1 MSRLI
6 LSLAATAASLAFTA
20 PVVAAGQPSM
30 VQMSAASASI
40 DAFYAT
46 RSNAPIWLKTPGD
59 LSAATKLIALLKRAP
74 LDGLS
79 DGPARASQI
88 EAALAKAQ
96 GGDAKAI
103 AEADRLISGAWIAY
117 VQALSAPTP
126 GMFYDPSVP
135 NRVPAGMTILRNAA
149 FAPSLPAHLDSVSAV
164 NPIYAALRDAAWT
177 EAQLPGGGTSAMLT
191 ANLDRARAIPAKGR
205 FVLVDSASQRLWMY
219 DNGQPV
225 DSMKVIVGM
234 REFATPMIASTIW
247 YATFNPYWHV
257 PDHLVKKT
265 IAPNVL
271 KQGPGYLKT
280 RGYEVIDQWSDDARI
295 IPPSEIDWKAAAE
308 GTLHIKVRQLPGA
321 GNSMGKMKFNFANP
335 EGIYLHDTPSKD
347 LFAKTQRTL
356 SNGCIRLEDA
366 ARLGRW
372 LMGAEPRAPGT
383 GPEQHVKLPQGV
395 PVYVTYLTARPDAG
409 GVQTVNDVYGRDLT
423 SRRIAAV
430 APAAAG
436 AN

>member
-1 MSRLI
+1 MSRGMI
-6 LSLAATAASLAFTA
+6 SVAVTAAIVATAAPAFA
-20 PVVAAGQPSM
+20 VGQQA
-30 VQMSAASASI
+30 VTTLSAASASTE
-40 DAFYAT
+40 AFYAS
-46 RSNAPIWLKTPGD
+46 RSNAPIWLRAPGD
-59 LSAATKLIALLKRAP
+59 LAAATRLVEFLRRAP

-79 DGPARASQI
+79 DGPAWASRI

-96 GGDAKAI
+96 ADPKAA
-103 AEADRLISGAWIAY
+103 AEADRLMSSAWIAY
-117 VQALSAPTP
+117 VQALHAPTP
-126 GMFYDPSVP
+126 GMYYDPSVP
-135 NRVPAGMTILRNAA
+135 VRIPAGMTILRNAA
-149 FAPSLPAHLDSVSAV
+149 AAPSLVAHMDSVASV
-164 NPIYAALRDAAWT
+164 NPIYAALRDAAWK
-177 EAQLPGGGTSAMLT
+177 ESQQPGGNLATLT

-205 FVLVDSASQRLWMY
+205 FVLVDSAVQRLWMY
-219 DNGQPV
+219 ENGQPV

-234 REFATPMIASTIW
+234 REYATPMIASTIW

-271 KQGPGYLKT
+271 KQGVAYLKT
-280 RGYEVIDQWSDDARI
+280 RGYEVIDEWSDSARI
-295 IPPSEIDWKAAAE
+295 IPPSEIDWKAAAA

-347 LFAKTQRTL
+347 LFAKSQRTL

-372 LMGAEPRAPGT
+372 LMSAEAKAPGA

-409 GVQTVNDVYGRDLT
+409 GVQFATDVYGRDLG
-423 SRRIAAV
+423 SRRIAA
-430 APAAAG
+430 AATSTAG
-436 AN
+436 IN